1 MSKNVKP
8 YNNLQSKKDQVKQ
21 MFDNISYKYD
31 FLNQFLTYLKIF
43 SKNSQGFSM
52 TKAHGHCDGRGLRGG
67 SPPRIYTNH

>member
-31 FLNQFLTYLKIF
+31 FLNQFLTLGIDNLWRKEVVKKINNNP
-43 SKNSQGFSM
+43 SEII
-52 TKAHGHCDGRGLRGG
+52 
-67 SPPRIYTNH
+67 PPSW